1 MSLTLE
7 LPAEYGYTITV
18 AAASLVLH
26 VYHMILTSRARKASG
41 IPYPNPY
48 ATAEQADKDPKA
60 MTFNCAQRAHANYT
74 ENITPFIG
82 SLLISSLAFP
92 KASAALGGIWVLGRF
107 WYAVG
112 YTGSKGPK
120 GRVPGFMMS
129 AYSLMALNAMA
140 VFTGVKLLPQF

>member
-18 AAASLVLH
+18 AATSLLLH
-26 VYHMILTSRARKASG
+26 MYHMTLTSRARKASG
-41 IPYPNPY
+41 IPYPNAY

-60 MTFNCAQRAHANYT
+60 MAFNCAQRAHANYT
-74 ENITPFIG
+74 ENITPFLG
-82 SLLISSLAFP
+82 SLFISSLVFP
-92 KASAALGGIWVLGRF
+92 RAGAALGGIWVLGRF

-120 GRVPGFMMS
+120 GRVQGFVMS
-129 AYSLMALNAMA
+129 AFSGMALQAMA
-140 VFTGVKLLPQF
+140 VFAGVKFLPQF

>member
-18 AAASLVLH
+18 AASSLLLH
-26 VYHMILTSRARKASG
+26 IYHAILAVGARRRSG

-48 ATAEQADKDPKA
+48 ATAEQAEKDPKA
-60 MTFNCAQRAHANYT
+60 MAFNCAQRAHANYT
-74 ENITPFIG
+74 ENITPFLG

-92 KASAALGGIWVLGRF
+92 RAGAALGAIWVVGRT

-112 YTGSKGPK
+112 YTGRKGPP
-120 GRVPGFMMS
+120 GRRPGFYLS
-129 AYSLMALNAMA
+129 FLSGMALSAMS
-140 VFTGVKLLPQF
+140 VFASVKFLPQF